1 MTTTPAWRDPIIA
14 ELHALR
20 ERLAERFHN
29 DLAAYSETANAHCR
43 ALGFHIVQSPTDK
56 DPGGAEA
63 RIVPKPV
70 DQDSRSADRTNL

>member
-43 ALGFHIVQSPTDK
+43 ALGFHIVQSPTDRV
-56 DPGGAEA
+56 DGGENP
-63 RIVPKPV
+63 RIVGG
-70 DQDSRSADRTNL
+70 